1 MVHENYR
8 IYLEKVKVVIKI
20 FDPSYNQTN
29 RSEIR
34 TLKNLF
40 KRELFSSSDESILK
54 N

>member
-20 FDPSYNQTN
+20 FGPSYNQTN
-29 RSEIR
+29 RSEIQ
-34 TLKNLF
+34 TLF